1 MTDYRAHG
9 ARTISHIE
17 TAEFTVAA
25 DNHDEA
31 RAKAEDYI
39 AKHPFLWEAERDAGS
54 GVSPLRWVIS
64 VDGVTGSGKGY
75 MVESDRAERAAYIE
89 VLPRAVAWLE
99 TCDEPAAAL
108 RLLDIFEEYETR
120 QARENPW
127 HDDDD
132 GVLRAMFR
140 DHRDEH
146 RARLLKQIAKK
157 ERKL

>member
-1 MTDYRAHG
+1 
-9 ARTISHIE
+9 
-17 TAEFTVAA
+17 
-25 DNHDEA
+25 
-31 RAKAEDYI
+31 
-39 AKHPFLWEAERDAGS
+39 
-54 GVSPLRWVIS
+54 
-64 VDGVTGSGKGY
+64 

-140 DHRDEH
+140 DYRDEH